1 MVRSAS
7 VLLRGRPEDGSPSP
21 LSPDAGWGNH
31 GNIDY
36 RHRRSVARDGSCMLT
51 NKIHTAQRENAMNR
65 SIALGLAM
73 LAGAVIG
80 AIAVNGL
87 HAQNKAPGAYAAL
100 DLRAINSPDV
110 FKTLPSKTGDF
121 DGHTA

>member
-1 MVRSAS
+1 
-7 VLLRGRPEDGSPSP
+7 
-21 LSPDAGWGNH
+21 
-31 GNIDY
+31 
-36 RHRRSVARDGSCMLT
+36 
-51 NKIHTAQRENAMNR
+51 MNR

-87 HAQNKAPGAYAAL
+87 HAQNKAGAYAAL